1 MSCQNSANIPTFASI
16 PSLLSSQRRTA
27 PILITPLASAM
38 AAISRYSGTRVATKP
53 FYVPSTPWTKGRTAV
68 PWIAQ
73 RDRYILLNNGL
84 VLRVHASNETF
95 SKVVSMNLYN
105 RTWECNER
113 DDDYVCPGYFNTYC
127 PDNEFAVQ
135 CGCAGEVWMSPDCRE
150 VLLPIDLTE

>member
-16 PSLLSSQRRTA
+16 PSLLLTQRRIVLI
-27 PILITPLASAM
+27 PIIPLASAM
-38 AAISRYSGTRVATKP
+38 AAISRSSGTRVATRP
-53 FYVPSTPWTKGRTAV
+53 SYVPSTPWTKGRTAV
-68 PWIAQ
+68 PWIVQ
-73 RDRYILLNNGL
+73 RDRYILLNQGL
-84 VLRVHASNETF
+84 VLHASNDTF

-150 VLLPIDLTE
+150 VLLSH